1 MMRHSGVSSRCCAS
15 RASRSRSYVLQQSRR
30 LSMSLGDSQMDID
43 ACLIEAYRR
52 KAKDSEG
59 HPYMG
64 DFDWPAAIL
73 DLIRMV
79 EALQK
84 EKEELRQAVIRKV
97 E

>member
-1 MMRHSGVSSRCCAS
+1 
-15 RASRSRSYVLQQSRR
+15 
-30 LSMSLGDSQMDID
+30 MDID

-52 KAKDSEG
+52 KAVEVDG
-59 HPYMG
+59 HPYIG
-64 DFDWPAAIL
+64 SFDWPAAIL